1 MTLKEFAD
9 TVEIRTHDLLDMK
22 SVLYHCA
29 METQIEERQML
40 LKLCKESRVEFTDF
54 GNEILFKVYLHSPSI
69 DFNAIFFAEIS
80 VKIVI

>member
-9 TVEIRTHDLLDMK
+9 MAEIRTHDLLDMK

-40 LKLCKESRVEFTDF
+40 LKLCKES
-54 GNEILFKVYLHSPSI
+54 
-69 DFNAIFFAEIS
+69 
-80 VKIVI
+80 